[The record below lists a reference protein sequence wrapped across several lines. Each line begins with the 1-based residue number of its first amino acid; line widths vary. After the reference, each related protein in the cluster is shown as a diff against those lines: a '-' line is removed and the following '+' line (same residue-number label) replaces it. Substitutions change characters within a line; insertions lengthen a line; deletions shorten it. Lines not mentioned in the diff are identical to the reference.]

1 MIYDDTPVIDI
12 TEHLVEQQARKV
24 AARAAGMP
32 ALRRLV
38 EAAQNDTGQSR
49 VCGRFLLGLYNGSA
63 FPFNL
68 VELRLLDQAL
78 WQDCMAVLAMDQSP
92 RQEVHQL
99 VENGPAIWEEL
110 KATWTTERD
119 RRAWEAV

>member
-1 MIYDDTPVIDI
+1 MIDDDIPVVDI
-12 TEHLVEQQARKV
+12 TQLLAEQRARTV
-24 AARAAGMP
+24 AARAAGLP
-32 ALRRLV
+32 ALLRLV
-38 EAAQNDTGQSR
+38 DVALGDTGQSR
-49 VCGRFLLGLYNGSA
+49 VCGRLLLGLYNGSA

-110 KATWTTERD
+110 KAAWTTDRD